1 MAEALSDCAALVRR
15 TDYDRYL
22 ATLFAPADAR
32 ERLFALYAFNHE
44 IAKVRETVSEPMIG
58 QIRLQWWREALDG
71 IYAGTPRKH
80 MVAEALA
87 AAVAASPPERRD
99 FEALIDARE
108 FDLEGRAP
116 ATFAALEAYA
126 EGSSSRLRY
135 LAAALLG
142 ARGEA
147 TRAAL
152 RPLGI
157 AWALTGLI
165 RAIPFHARA
174 RRQYVPADVAE
185 QAGLT
190 ETALFALKEGE
201 PLRRAVAALAQAAE
215 RQLAATTAPEAAARP
230 LLLFKPL
237 ARAYLGRLRSRRCE
251 VMERPLEISP
261 AAKIIR
267 LWWAVR
273 TGTR

>member
-15 TDYDRYL
+15 TDFDRYL
-22 ATLFAPADAR
+22 TALFAPAGAR

-58 QIRLQWWREALDG
+58 QIRLQWWREAIDG
-71 IYAGTPRKH
+71 IYAGKPRKH
-80 MVAEALA
+80 MVVEALA
-87 AAVAASPPERRD
+87 QAVAVSPPPRAD

-108 FDLEGRAP
+108 FDLAGRAP
-116 ATFAALEAYA
+116 ATVAELEGYA
-126 EGSSSRLRY
+126 EASASRLLY

-142 ARGEA
+142 ARDEA

-174 RRQYVPADVAE
+174 RRQYIPADIAE
-185 QAGLT
+185 AAGLT
-190 ETALFALKEGE
+190 EAALFALKPGE
-201 PLRRAVAALAQAAE
+201 PLRRAV
-215 RQLAATTAPEAAARP
+215 QL
-230 LLLFKPL
+230 
-237 ARAYLGRLRSRRCE
+237 G
-251 VMERPLEISP
+251 
-261 AAKIIR
+261 
-267 LWWAVR
+267 
-273 TGTR
+273 